1 MIDNYLNI
9 LESFL
14 DNSKAKR
21 IIYELSSSKK
31 RNDAFSKLTN
41 FDVSFKGTL
50 RRIELTH
57 LRDSEAITEIR
68 KITKIKECFN
78 LKKNQIEDLES
89 AYIDSVNSYMCNV
102 LVVDVNTVIYIGE
115 CYFGA
120 SDKYILLLK

>member
-41 FDVSFKGTL
+41 FGVSFKGTL
-50 RRIELTH
+50 QRVDLTH
-57 LRDSEAITEIR
+57 LQDPEAITEIR

-78 LKKNQIEDLES
+78 LEKNQIEDLES

-102 LVVDVNTVIYIGE
+102 LVVDANTVVYIGE